1 MRNVLVFILLFT
13 LSSCLVPKNHLILEQ
28 THIMNLQRD
37 SLKLSTR
44 LNVINA
50 NNDSLE
56 KSLELTEK
64 GTKELIFQ
72 IDSMKIVLD
81 NFKLELDSIVPRLKK
96 TSIERDVWRIET
108 IRLKQD
114 SDRLKFLSD
123 SLLEISN
130 N

>member
-1 MRNVLVFILLFT
+1 M
-13 LSSCLVPKNHLILEQ
+13 EQ
-28 THIMNLQRD
+28 TRVMNLQRD
-37 SLKLSTR
+37 SIKLSTR
-44 LNVINA
+44 LNLLNT

-56 KSLELTEK
+56 KSLALTEK

-81 NFKLELDSIVPRLKK
+81 DFKIELDSVVPRLKK

-123 SLLEISN
+123 SLLDISN

>member
-1 MRNVLVFILLFT
+1 
-13 LSSCLVPKNHLILEQ
+13 
-28 THIMNLQRD
+28 MNLQRD

-44 LNVINA
+44 LSVLNA

-81 NFKLELDSIVPRLKK
+81 SFKLESVSYTHLTLPTTD
-96 TSIERDVWRIET
+96 
-108 IRLKQD
+108 
-114 SDRLKFLSD
+114 
-123 SLLEISN
+123 
-130 N
+130 